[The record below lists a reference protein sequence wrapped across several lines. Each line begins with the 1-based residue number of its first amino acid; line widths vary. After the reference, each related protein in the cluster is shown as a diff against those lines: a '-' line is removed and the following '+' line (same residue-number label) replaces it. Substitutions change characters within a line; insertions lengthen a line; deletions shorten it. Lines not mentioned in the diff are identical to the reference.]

1 MKKERLLLRLMIY
14 LAGIFMVSLGIVLCK
29 KSELGISPI
38 SSVPYVLE
46 YIVPVSFGTLT
57 MFFHLANTIIQM
69 ILLKRIKDWRLISQI
84 PLAFIFGQTINGI
97 QKYLIID
104 DQNIWIRCIALILS
118 VLFTAGGMV
127 CMLNMKLI
135 SNPPDGTVKEIS
147 EKTKI
152 KFGNV
157 KIFYDITMVVISVL
171 LGIVFCR
178 KIIGIGIGT
187 LVSAIFIGKCV
198 SGINFMLKYFH
209 IKFKRTENMG

>member
-14 LAGIFMVSLGIVLCK
+14 LVGIFMVSLGIVLCK

-57 MFFHLANTIIQM
+57 MFFHLANTLIQM
-69 ILLKRIKDWRLISQI
+69 ILLKKIKDWRLILQI

-97 QKYLIID
+97 QKYLVID
-104 DQNIWIRCIALILS
+104 GQSIWMRCIALILS
-118 VLFTAGGMV
+118 VLFTAVGMV

-147 EKTKI
+147 EKTKM

-157 KIFYDITMVVISVL
+157 KICYDITMVVISVL
-171 LGIVFCR
+171 LGVLFCR
-178 KIIGIGIGT
+178 KVIGIGIGT

-198 SGINFMLKYFH
+198 SGINFILEH
-209 IKFKRTENMG
+209 SRVKFKRADDMA

>member
-14 LAGIFMVSLGIVLCK
+14 LVGIFMVSLGIVLCK

-38 SSVPYVLE
+38 SSVPYVFE

-57 MFFHLANTIIQM
+57 MFFHLTNTMIQM
-69 ILLKRIKDWRLISQI
+69 ILLKKIKDWRLILQI

-97 QKYLIID
+97 QKYLVID
-104 DQNIWIRCIALILS
+104 SQSIWVRCIALILS
-118 VLFTAGGMV
+118 VLFTAVGMV

-147 EKTKI
+147 EKTKM

-157 KIFYDITMVVISVL
+157 KIFYDITMVVISIL
-171 LGIVFCR
+171 LGVLFCR
-178 KIIGIGIGT
+178 KVIGIGMGT

-198 SGINFMLKYFH
+198 SGINFILEH
-209 IKFKRTENMG
+209 SQIKFKRADDMK